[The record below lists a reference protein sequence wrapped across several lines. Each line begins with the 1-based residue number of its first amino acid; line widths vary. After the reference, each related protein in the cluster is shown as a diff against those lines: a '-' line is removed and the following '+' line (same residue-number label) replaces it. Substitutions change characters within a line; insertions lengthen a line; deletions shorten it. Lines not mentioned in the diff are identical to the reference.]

1 MIVQSGSKA
10 KAFIEEIIH
19 HFQRFVILEGGFS
32 FRQKSLQDDETLYV
46 RAFFLFNFNS

>member
-32 FRQKSLQDDETLYV
+32 FRKIEPIGSTKISNTKIM
-46 RAFFLFNFNS
+46 R